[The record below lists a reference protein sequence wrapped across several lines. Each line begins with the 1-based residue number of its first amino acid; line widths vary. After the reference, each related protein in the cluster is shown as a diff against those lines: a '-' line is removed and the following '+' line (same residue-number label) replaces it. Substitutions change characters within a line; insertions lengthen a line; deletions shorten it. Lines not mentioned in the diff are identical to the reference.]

1 MDCCRGFALW
11 RKLFEILLLS
21 TGMALIQISTIAFST
36 SHSLFV
42 EKGGSNHMALLL
54 VMLEVMSRMM
64 EAIWGSFCIRS
75 STLRMELSTVA

>member
-1 MDCCRGFALW
+1 MWTNLFAV
-11 RKLFEILLLS
+11 FLLS
-21 TGMALIQISTIAFST
+21 TGERFIFFSTFAFST
-36 SHSLFV
+36 FHSLFV
-42 EKGGSNHMALLL
+42 EKGGFSHMALLL